1 MSSQL
6 PNSHMLTE
14 IMTATQQEVTAY
26 LCEGAIGHIHRALKL
41 LADGCQKEAL
51 LSIDKAVSILIELS
65 GSLNY
70 DSVAQHRLA
79 VQLDGI
85 YNYLIGALTQA
96 GASGDLNALDESGG
110 NRRIAPALRAA

>member
-1 MSSQL
+1 M
-6 PNSHMLTE
+6 
-14 IMTATQQEVTAY
+14 
-26 LCEGAIGHIHRALKL
+26 
-41 LADGCQKEAL
+41 LADGCQQEAL

-85 YNYLIGALTQA
+85 CNYLIGALTQA
-96 GASGDLNALDESGG
+96 GASGDLNALESCEGILVILHDAWSQAVSLERG
-110 NRRIAPALRAA
+110 SKVMMREQAQVMVLA